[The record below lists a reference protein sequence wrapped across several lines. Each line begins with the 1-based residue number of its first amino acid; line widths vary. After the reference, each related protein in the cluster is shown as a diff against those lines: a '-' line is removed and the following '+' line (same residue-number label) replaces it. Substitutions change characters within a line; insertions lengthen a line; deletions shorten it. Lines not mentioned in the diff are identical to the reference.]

1 MTTRGKMNIKKKII
15 VLSSFFVLSSCS
27 ALFPSGT
34 EIAVKYLGIAKGVG
48 DVATFSRTGRTIND
62 HLLSAAIGRDCRIG
76 RVIRKK
82 PICIEIDPASH
93 KYSIFKKGKV
103 VSTNN
108 VMKMKFPSEIYDYNK
123 TLEKDLNKKLNHSN
137 VKVIQ
142 Y

>member
-1 MTTRGKMNIKKKII
+1 MNIKKKII
-15 VLSSFFVLSSCS
+15 VLSSFIVLSSCS

-62 HLLSAAIGRDCRIG
+62 HLLSAAIGRDCKIG
-76 RVIRKK
+76 RIIRKK

-108 VMKMKFPSEIYDYNK
+108 VMKMNFPSEIYDFK
-123 TLEKDLNKKLNHSN
+123 GMLAKDLKEKLRSPNL
-137 VKVIQ
+137 KLT